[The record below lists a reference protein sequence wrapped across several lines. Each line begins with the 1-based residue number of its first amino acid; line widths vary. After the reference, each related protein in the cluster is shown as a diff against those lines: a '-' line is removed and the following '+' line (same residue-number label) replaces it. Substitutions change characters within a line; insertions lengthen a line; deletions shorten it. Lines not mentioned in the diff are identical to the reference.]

1 MLRQHSVIE
10 ILHVP
15 NTGLII
21 FFEVLRRPSPKRP
34 LTAKT
39 TPCPL
44 EMYSLCHPFSNCPH
58 YYFLC
63 LAIEKRILTCVKS
76 NCALLS
82 RHIEFCN
89 ADRTTWDLTLQDI
102 TTTPAGPKTKRGV
115 AVDSCFAII
124 VARQD
129 SVTTDRTEKLSWKD
143 TCSLCFKP

>member
-34 LTAKT
+34 LTAKI

-63 LAIEKRILTCVKS
+63 LAIGKRILTCFKS

-102 TTTPAGPKTKRGV
+102 TTTPAGPKTKRGC
-115 AVDSCFAII
+115 SR
-124 VARQD
+124 RQLFRHYCG
-129 SVTTDRTEKLSWKD
+129 SSGQRNNRQNREALLKRYLLTL
-143 TCSLCFKP
+143 F